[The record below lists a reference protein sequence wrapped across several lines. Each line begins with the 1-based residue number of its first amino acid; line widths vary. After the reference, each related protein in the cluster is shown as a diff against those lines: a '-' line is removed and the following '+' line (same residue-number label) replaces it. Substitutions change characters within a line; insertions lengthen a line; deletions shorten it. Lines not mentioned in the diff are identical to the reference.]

1 MQKIFPNKNSSFFS
15 KSSIYRVAFLKQ
27 LFSSSCLQVF
37 ANKFSYPENQLK
49 MLFAAAKPCEHRQI
63 LPATNFSGYIPPFAG
78 YRNLLTVAHEVCKLN
93 LPSRPLD
100 NRSYFNKNKVFIKV
114 RLYGKVTTHGELGLH
129 TPYATVTTFANRT
142 FTNSSLQKSC
152 KSLNNNRI
160 TLGHNTLKLKASWHN
175 NLNKYY
181 LGSRNN
187 TMVFKNEFTCIY
199 LIKALQVFA
208 SILQLNGNILII
220 NTNPE
225 LSKLIF
231 HVKKNIKNTQISFSD
246 CGWTKG
252 TLTNWNKV
260 FNKVKTFID
269 FHQDY
274 NIFLNENNIHFPNY
288 KKMKKNYKGFS
299 RKLHVKWKPDLLI
312 FTNSNNIES
321 ILKEASILKIPT
333 IAFIDSNSNIYDVT
347 YPIPGNSYFYPIT
360 RLFFTL
366 ISKIANKITHKS
378 SKNYNNK

>member
-1 MQKIFPNKNSSFFS
+1 MLHIILMLIIQTNMQKIFSNKNSSFFS
-15 KSSIYRVAFLKQ
+15 KSSIYKAAFYKQ
-27 LFSSSCLQVF
+27 FFYSSCLI
-37 ANKFSYPENQLK
+37 ALPSGISYHKNQLR
-49 MLFAAAKPCEHRQI
+49 LPQTAAKLCIAKQVSHSQTLHGKSSYLKTCKI
-63 LPATNFSGYIPPFAG
+63 KNFKAVYTCMQACLPLSTKSNI
-78 YRNLLTVAHEVCKLN
+78 KLCIEKQM
-93 LPSRPLD
+93 
-100 NRSYFNKNKVFIKV
+100 Y
-114 RLYGKVTTHGELGLH
+114 
-129 TPYATVTTFANRT
+129 TTFVNKT
-142 FTNSSLQKSC
+142 FTNISLQKSC
-152 KSLNNNRI
+152 KSLNNDRI
-160 TLGHNTLKLKASWHN
+160 TLGHNTLKLKTSWHN

-181 LGSRNN
+181 LGSKNN
-187 TMVFKNEFTCIY
+187 SMIFKNEFTYIY

-208 SILQLNGNILII
+208 SILQFNGNILII

-252 TLTNWNKV
+252 TLTNWGKV

-274 NIFLNENNIHFPNY
+274 NKFLNENNIHFPNY

-299 RKLHVKWKPDLLI
+299 RELDSKWKPDLLI

-347 YPIPGNSYFYPIT
+347 YPIPGNTYFYPIT

-366 ISKIANKITHKS
+366 IAKIANKITYKT
-378 SKNYNNK
+378 SKN